1 MLEAASNAQ
10 EAMANLKEIRK
21 NLEAYGVNRTQTV
34 NTQADMEK
42 LLHLMGREKPETLW
56 RSAELLRDH
65 MFTDFIVQT
74 NSEQVCWYTNRGP

>member
-1 MLEAASNAQ
+1 
-10 EAMANLKEIRK
+10 MANLKEIRK